1 MKICTKCGIEK
12 EDSEFY
18 QDKRR
23 KDGLTSTCKQCSNNI
38 SREWRIHN
46 HEKFITYHRDRLQN
60 GQDYVNS
67 LKSPCIKCGEKR
79 LYVLQFHHINPENKV
94 FELGS
99 TGVFKSKSRIKNEV
113 DKCVCLCANCH
124 TEYHWLYGK
133 RPEQPVE
140 TLTEYLGRSPYEI

>member
-1 MKICTKCGIEK
+1 MKVCIKCGIEK

-18 QDKRR
+18 HDKRH
-23 KDGLTSTCKQCSNNI
+23 KDGLTSACKKCRNNT

-46 HEKFITYHRDRLQN
+46 HEKFIAYHRDRLQN

-67 LKSPCIKCGEKR
+67 LKSPCVKCGEKR
-79 LYVLQFHHINPENKV
+79 LYVLQFHHIDPENKD

-99 TGVFKSKSRIKNEV
+99 TGVFKSNSRIKDEV

-124 TEYHWLYGK
+124 IEYHWRYGK
-133 RPEQPVE
+133 RPKQPVE
-140 TLTEYLGRSPYEI
+140 TLTEYLGRSPYEV